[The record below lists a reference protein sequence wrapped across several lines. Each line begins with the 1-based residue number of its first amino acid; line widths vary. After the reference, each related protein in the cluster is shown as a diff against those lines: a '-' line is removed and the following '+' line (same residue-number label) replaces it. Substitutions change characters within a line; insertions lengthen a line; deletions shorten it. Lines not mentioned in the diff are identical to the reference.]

1 MMPDIRYV
9 LLFLLSVFLSSVSQ
23 IILKK
28 SAGKSHGSFIQ
39 EYLNP
44 PVIIAYGIF
53 FCSSL
58 MTVLAYRSV
67 PLSMGAVL
75 EATGYIWVTILGVL
89 FLKEKLNLRK
99 FIGLGCIITGIVLFS
114 L

>member
-1 MMPDIRYV
+1 MMPEIRYV
-9 LLFLLSVFLSSVSQ
+9 ILFLLSVFLSSISQ

-28 SAGKSHGSFIQ
+28 SAGQRHGSFIQ